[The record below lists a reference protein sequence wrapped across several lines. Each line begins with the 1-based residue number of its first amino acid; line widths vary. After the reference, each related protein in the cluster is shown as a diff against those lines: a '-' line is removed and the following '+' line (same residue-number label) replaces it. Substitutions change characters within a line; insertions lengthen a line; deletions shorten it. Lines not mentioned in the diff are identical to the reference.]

1 MSVVASR
8 VQLGGKPCAPE
19 RIAEAAALN
28 RHLTASRPFAF
39 VRLGDFDLSLLE
51 GEGEAETREIGSWGR
66 SGVCGT
72 GSPGLG
78 LSRREDLVRAVEGAD
93 FVDFSDF
100 LWPQNFGP
108 LEKWRKRVRATC
120 QSRQTSYILPTWF
133 EHHFRDFCRG
143 RRVLFCGAEAP
154 ILEQLC
160 RDPRYADCSREFFE
174 PGSGAF
180 FLRPRNDG
188 RNLGTD
194 LALIA
199 QDLRRVVETHSIDT
213 AFISLGG
220 AAKILC
226 VDLAKE
232 TGIRAV
238 DFGALMRS
246 LCFSGS
252 DANRPARSTHAIF
265 YFRVPFEMHMRA
277 VMSAFPDLE
286 PADLLAKAH
295 AQLLLELQRKETG
308 WSHSAWENDF
318 SAGNVT
324 AFRSALKDYRR
335 MFRPLFAAS
344 PAAKDERRRFLDFC
358 AQHSLTVEARVFN
371 VLRTVKRRI
380 KPVAGA

>member
-1 MSVVASR
+1 VSIVAQRAS
-8 VQLGGKPCAPE
+8 LGAKIENAD
-19 RIAEAAALN
+19 RRAAANRLN
-28 RHLTASRPFAF
+28 ERLCSREAF
-39 VRLGDFDLSLLE
+39 SFIRIGDFDLSLLE
-51 GEGEAETREIGSWGR
+51 GEKAAGERERAEWDR
-66 SGVCGT
+66 SGIRGS

-78 LSRREDLVRAVEGAD
+78 LSQSGALGQAVARAD
-93 FVDFSDF
+93 FVDFSDL
-100 LWPQNFGP
+100 LWPSDFGP
-108 LEKWRKRVRATC
+108 LEKWRNQVRATC
-120 QSRQTSYILPTWF
+120 QSRETSYILPTWF

-154 ILEQLC
+154 ILEQLF
-160 RDPRYADCSREFFE
+160 RDPGYASCCREFFE
-174 PGSGAF
+174 PGPGVF

-188 RNLGTD
+188 RNLESD
-194 LALIA
+194 LPLIA
-199 QDLRRVVETHSIDT
+199 QDLRRAVETHSIDT

-226 VDLAKE
+226 VDLAKT

-265 YFRVPFEMHMRA
+265 YLRVPFEMHMRA
-277 VMSAFPDLE
+277 IMSAFPGLE

-318 SAGNVT
+318 SDGNLA
-324 AFRSALKDYRR
+324 AFRRALKDYRR
-335 MFRPLFAAS
+335 MFRPLFGAS
-344 PAAKDERRRFLDFC
+344 HATKDERRQFLDFC

-371 VLRTVKRRI
+371 LLRTVKRRI